1 MILISGSIRYIN
13 IMKNKISFDKI
24 GSVET
29 RNSENENYSDYD
41 IGTKITIEYK
51 NLTPDNYE

>member
-1 MILISGSIRYIN
+1 
-13 IMKNKISFDKI
+13 MKNKIACLLYTSDDKI